1 MDSIFVIS
9 YVIFLIVIININEK
23 CDYYENKKNNDVKIL
38 YLILSQ
44 IWWVHDNEAFLKA
57 QFTQN
62 EKVTCYEESLVKE
75 MGKTEH
81 RNTEI
86 NNSRAFMASNAPRCI
101 VRDTCDTRGYFSEL
115 QPDATC
121 VRSPC
126 AVECVPHRSL
136 RKRLITPGI
145 FHTPPRA
152 IFAPHTVSGWR
163 GSAFSWWNDP
173 EWSTSLVKPYQVIQ
187 CRHKEMLMVV
197 ADLFVGWLSFQDAF
211 PPPHGCLPEI
221 TQITRTCSARIK
233 KTTTLSW
240 NPHPPGHPPNV
251 FSGHKYWPHDF
262 FRRCL
267 FVSAALPRRASLTS
281 I

>member
-1 MDSIFVIS
+1 MKSPS
-9 YVIFLIVIININEK
+9 L
-23 CDYYENKKNNDVKIL
+23 KKWGN
-38 YLILSQ
+38 
-44 IWWVHDNEAFLKA
+44 
-57 QFTQN
+57 
-62 EKVTCYEESLVKE
+62 
-75 MGKTEH
+75 TEH
-81 RNTEI
+81 WNSEI
-86 NNSRAFMASNAPRCI
+86 NHFRSFMVSNVPHCI
-101 VRDTCDTRGYFSEL
+101 VCDTCDTWGYFAAL

-145 FHTPPRA
+145 FHTPLWA

-187 CRHKEMLMVV
+187 CRHIEMLMVV

-211 PPPHGCLPEI
+211 SPHGCLPEI
-221 TQITRTCSARIK
+221 TQITRTCSACIENA
-233 KTTTLSW
+233 TPSW
-240 NPHPPGHPPNV
+240 NPPSEYFFP
-251 FSGHKYWPHDF
+251 GHKYWPHDF
-262 FRRCL
+262 VRRCL
-267 FVSAALPRRASLTS
+267 FVSAAFPRKASLTS

>member
-1 MDSIFVIS
+1 MRKHWTLE
-9 YVIFLIVIININEK
+9 YW
-23 CDYYENKKNNDVKIL
+23 NKLFPCFYGAERASL
-38 YLILSQ
+38 Y
-44 IWWVHDNEAFLKA
+44 
-57 QFTQN
+57 
-62 EKVTCYEESLVKE
+62 
-75 MGKTEH
+75 
-81 RNTEI
+81 R
-86 NNSRAFMASNAPRCI
+86 
-101 VRDTCDTRGYFSEL
+101 RDTCDTWGYFSAL

-145 FHTPPRA
+145 FHTPLRA

-211 PPPHGCLPEI
+211 SPVDVFLKSPKSPERA
-221 TQITRTCSARIK
+221 QLASKTRPR
-233 KTTTLSW
+233 
-240 NPHPPGHPPNV
+240 PGILPPNI

-267 FVSAALPRRASLTS
+267 FVSVALPRKASLTS